1 MKKSVRFDLWLA
13 LIRCPSLLDVRDTLL
28 RFCKTWYKYN
38 LIYDLLRCRW
48 NLLYWMIYPEIYIQC
63 SVADTLIDE
72 KRQFF
77 FKILTSGNV
86 NIFEV
91 LFRALPK
98 GARSCDWLHIWFIL
112 CFSLFLLFLKLDISK
127 KIFRFISLYFML
139 FNLIVPFFLFLELY
153 IVLFALSRTILCL
166 LTVFVGCTCL
176 HSICSILL
184 SSPTVAAYIQYVL

>member
-1 MKKSVRFDLWLA
+1 MQVK
-13 LIRCPSLLDVRDTLL
+13 LIILNDISWNIHTML
-28 RFCKTWYKYN
+28 
-38 LIYDLLRCRW
+38 CRRYFNW
-48 NLLYWMIYPEIYIQC
+48 WEATVFL
-63 SVADTLIDE
+63 
-72 KRQFF
+72 
-77 FKILTSGNV
+77 KILTSGNV

-98 GARSCDWLHIWFIL
+98 GARSCNWLHIWFIL

-166 LTVFVGCTCL
+166 LTVFVGYTCL

-184 SSPTVAAYIQYVL
+184 SSPTVVKGCSCIHSVCSLMLILSTAVQVIRAGVLMWSWLLFSLRCKIW